1 MWLTRL
7 SLNRPV
13 TITVFMVAVIVLGF
27 YALSKT
33 QVELQPKVDFPVI
46 TILTVY
52 PGASPDEVETLVTKP
67 IEDAVAGVE
76 RLRQITSVSQYGI
89 SQVTLEFY
97 IGTDVGEAY
106 IDVQAKVNA
115 AVGLLPRDAERPVI
129 SKLDTQSQPTMYIGM
144 TGNRPPYEL
153 RDLADNLIKDR
164 LSSVPGVAAVTVS
177 GGQKREILVAIDKE
191 RLNAYGLSINAVVRA
206 LQAANLNLPAGRIT
220 EGERDYS
227 VRLLGEFRSIDELRN
242 LRLYLQNPRN
252 PMAAGTTLR
261 LQDIADIRD
270 TVEERTVITRLNGK
284 ENVTLVVQK
293 ASDANALEI
302 SEGIHQVIERIQKE
316 YPDLKFEISFDQ
328 AESIK
333 ESLTDLRIALYLA
346 IILVVLIVYLFL
358 YNVRGT
364 FIVALAIPTCIFASF
379 IAIYFFG
386 FTINFMTMLALSLAV
401 GVLVDDAIVVI
412 ENIYRHLSMGEEPM
426 EAAYNG
432 RTEIGLAAITITF
445 VDVVVF
451 LPIAFMGGVSGQFF
465 RSFGLTVAVTV
476 LFSLLV
482 SFTLTPMLASRFY
495 RRGEALEEPKG
506 FFRWFDARY
515 RALERLYRRLLG
527 WALRHR
533 WAVIMTGNGLLL
545 LTLILVIGSA
555 LRGSPLLPF
564 RFAPSQDQGL
574 IGITVKLPPAAA
586 LSETDAVVKR
596 IEQAAL
602 SIPEVKFVSSLVGAS
617 GAGFIGAGDQGPRF
631 ANIQVTLHPKKALL
645 DSLMFWVKHEEPLRT
660 RSDVEIAGELREK
673 IGVIPG
679 AQITVNTI
687 SGFRGG
693 GFGVPIQLAMVG
705 KDTTTLLETAERVKQ
720 LISQIPGIKDPDL
733 SWSAGKPEL
742 QVVVDRERATR
753 LGVSLTE
760 IALAL
765 RTAYEGDT
773 SVKYREGGQEY
784 AIRVRLDEADRQRVS
799 ELSNLVVSYV
809 QGAPVYLRDVA
820 TIRLDEGPTRIE
832 RADRQRRVMVL
843 ANIMPGY
850 SLGNLRVQIDNL
862 LRQQNVIPPDVRVS
876 WFGEGEVLA
885 REGAYMMQALLL
897 SFILVYLL
905 MVALFENWL
914 YPFIIM
920 FSQPQALVGALLAL
934 IVARSELN
942 IVSMIG
948 IIMLVGLVGKNAI
961 LLVDFTN
968 TLRARGLS
976 REEALQQAGPIR
988 LRPILMTTGGA
999 GAGDGADCAGGGAWL
1014 RVPCAAGH
1022 RNYRRHA
1029 GQHAANAGG
1038 HPLYVHRDGRP
1049 DAESAAACRTPTRR
1063 REAAS
1068 GRGRVGADL
1077 CVCPHPSIVCLPASL
1092 HCRNILPKSESP
1104 PHHAVGQVGQIG
1116 GDAGGTAR
1124 KSGAVSR
1131 ARGGAAPRYRPH
1143 AERAYHP
1150 ARDCGASGRRCDCAP
1165 AQRRHGAADSPVS
1178 PSGGRNAAGNP
1189 RRHAGTR

>member
-76 RLRQITSVSQYGI
+76 GLRQITSVSQYGI

-220 EGERDYS
+220 EGERDYN

-451 LPIAFMGGVSGQFF
+451 LPIAFMGGIVGQFF

-533 WAVIMTGNGLLL
+533 WAVIVTGNGLLL

-720 LISQIPGIKDPDL
+720 LISQIPGVKDTDL

-862 LRQQNVIPPDVRVS
+862 LRQQNVIPPGVRVS

-988 LRPILMTTGGA
+988 LRPILMTTAALVLAMVPIALAVGRGSEFRAPLGIVIIGGMLVSTLLTLVVIPCMYTVMDDLTQNLRRLVA
-999 GAGDGADCAGGGAWL
+999 PRRAAVKQRVAGG
-1014 RVPCAAGH
+1014 
-1022 RNYRRHA
+1022 
-1029 GQHAANAGG
+1029 
-1038 HPLYVHRDGRP
+1038 
-1049 DAESAAACRTPTRR
+1049 E
-1063 REAAS
+1063 
-1068 GRGRVGADL
+1068 
-1077 CVCPHPSIVCLPASL
+1077 
-1092 HCRNILPKSESP
+1092 
-1104 PHHAVGQVGQIG
+1104 
-1116 GDAGGTAR
+1116 
-1124 KSGAVSR
+1124 
-1131 ARGGAAPRYRPH
+1131 
-1143 AERAYHP
+1143 
-1150 ARDCGASGRRCDCAP
+1150 
-1165 AQRRHGAADSPVS
+1165 
-1178 PSGGRNAAGNP
+1178 
-1189 RRHAGTR
+1189 

>member
-76 RLRQITSVSQYGI
+76 GLRQITSVSQYGI

-97 IGTDVGEAY
+97 IGTDLGEAY

-220 EGERDYS
+220 EGERDYN

-252 PMAAGTTLR
+252 PMADGTTLR

-533 WAVIMTGNGLLL
+533 WAVIVTGNGLLL

-617 GAGFIGAGDQGPRF
+617 VAGFIGAGDRGPRF

-693 GFGVPIQLAMVG
+693 DFGVPIQLAMVG
-705 KDTTTLLETAERVKQ
+705 KDTTTLLETAERVKR

-784 AIRVRLDEADRQRVS
+784 AIRVRLGEADRQRVS

-862 LRQQNVIPPDVRVS
+862 LRQQNVIPPGVRVS

-988 LRPILMTTGGA
+988 LRPILMTTAVLVLAMVPIALAVGRGSEFRAPLGIVIIGGMLVSTLLTLVVIPCMYTVMDDLTQNLRRLVA
-999 GAGDGADCAGGGAWL
+999 PRRAAVKQRVAGG
-1014 RVPCAAGH
+1014 
-1022 RNYRRHA
+1022 
-1029 GQHAANAGG
+1029 
-1038 HPLYVHRDGRP
+1038 
-1049 DAESAAACRTPTRR
+1049 E
-1063 REAAS
+1063 
-1068 GRGRVGADL
+1068 
-1077 CVCPHPSIVCLPASL
+1077 
-1092 HCRNILPKSESP
+1092 
-1104 PHHAVGQVGQIG
+1104 
-1116 GDAGGTAR
+1116 
-1124 KSGAVSR
+1124 
-1131 ARGGAAPRYRPH
+1131 
-1143 AERAYHP
+1143 
-1150 ARDCGASGRRCDCAP
+1150 
-1165 AQRRHGAADSPVS
+1165 
-1178 PSGGRNAAGNP
+1178 
-1189 RRHAGTR
+1189 

>member
-76 RLRQITSVSQYGI
+76 GLRQITSVSQYGI

-220 EGERDYS
+220 EGERDYN

-533 WAVIMTGNGLLL
+533 WAVIVTGNGLLL

-596 IEQAAL
+596 IEQVAL

-693 GFGVPIQLAMVG
+693 DFGVPIQLAMVG
-705 KDTTTLLETAERVKQ
+705 KDTTTLLETAERVKR

-843 ANIMPGY
+843 ANLMPGY
-850 SLGNLRVQIDNL
+850 SLGNIRVQIDNL

-876 WFGEGEVLA
+876 WFGEGEVLT

-988 LRPILMTTGGA
+988 LRPILMTTAALVLAMVPIALAVGRGSEFRAPLGIVIIGGMLVSTLLTLVVIPCMYTVMDDLTQNLRRLVA
-999 GAGDGADCAGGGAWL
+999 PRRAAVKQRVAGG
-1014 RVPCAAGH
+1014 
-1022 RNYRRHA
+1022 
-1029 GQHAANAGG
+1029 
-1038 HPLYVHRDGRP
+1038 
-1049 DAESAAACRTPTRR
+1049 E
-1063 REAAS
+1063 
-1068 GRGRVGADL
+1068 
-1077 CVCPHPSIVCLPASL
+1077 
-1092 HCRNILPKSESP
+1092 
-1104 PHHAVGQVGQIG
+1104 
-1116 GDAGGTAR
+1116 
-1124 KSGAVSR
+1124 
-1131 ARGGAAPRYRPH
+1131 
-1143 AERAYHP
+1143 
-1150 ARDCGASGRRCDCAP
+1150 
-1165 AQRRHGAADSPVS
+1165 
-1178 PSGGRNAAGNP
+1178 
-1189 RRHAGTR
+1189 

>member
-76 RLRQITSVSQYGI
+76 GLRQITSVSQYGI

-220 EGERDYS
+220 EGERDYN

-451 LPIAFMGGVSGQFF
+451 LPIAFMGGIVGQFF

-533 WAVIMTGNGLLL
+533 WAVIVTGNGLLL

-617 GAGFIGAGDQGPRF
+617 GAGFIGAGDRGPRF

-720 LISQIPGIKDPDL
+720 LISQIPGVKDTDL

-862 LRQQNVIPPDVRVS
+862 LRQQNVIPPSVRVS
-876 WFGEGEVLA
+876 WFGEGEVLT

-988 LRPILMTTGGA
+988 LRPILMTTAALVLAMVPIALAVGRGSEFRAPLGIVIIGGMLVSTLLTLVVIPCMYTVMDDLTQNLRRLVA
-999 GAGDGADCAGGGAWL
+999 PRRAAVKQRVAGG
-1014 RVPCAAGH
+1014 
-1022 RNYRRHA
+1022 
-1029 GQHAANAGG
+1029 
-1038 HPLYVHRDGRP
+1038 
-1049 DAESAAACRTPTRR
+1049 E
-1063 REAAS
+1063 
-1068 GRGRVGADL
+1068 
-1077 CVCPHPSIVCLPASL
+1077 
-1092 HCRNILPKSESP
+1092 
-1104 PHHAVGQVGQIG
+1104 
-1116 GDAGGTAR
+1116 
-1124 KSGAVSR
+1124 
-1131 ARGGAAPRYRPH
+1131 
-1143 AERAYHP
+1143 
-1150 ARDCGASGRRCDCAP
+1150 
-1165 AQRRHGAADSPVS
+1165 
-1178 PSGGRNAAGNP
+1178 
-1189 RRHAGTR
+1189 

>member
-76 RLRQITSVSQYGI
+76 GLRQITSVSQYGI

-220 EGERDYS
+220 EGERDYN

-533 WAVIMTGNGLLL
+533 WAVIVTGNGLLL

-720 LISQIPGIKDPDL
+720 LISQIPGVKDTDL

-753 LGVSLTE
+753 LGVNLAE

-862 LRQQNVIPPDVRVS
+862 LRQQNVIPPGVRVS

-988 LRPILMTTGGA
+988 LRPILMTTAALVLAMVPIALAVGRGSEFRAPLGIVIIGGMLVSTLLTLVVIPCMYTVMDDLTQNLRRLVA
-999 GAGDGADCAGGGAWL
+999 PRRAAVKQRVAGG
-1014 RVPCAAGH
+1014 
-1022 RNYRRHA
+1022 
-1029 GQHAANAGG
+1029 
-1038 HPLYVHRDGRP
+1038 
-1049 DAESAAACRTPTRR
+1049 E
-1063 REAAS
+1063 
-1068 GRGRVGADL
+1068 
-1077 CVCPHPSIVCLPASL
+1077 
-1092 HCRNILPKSESP
+1092 
-1104 PHHAVGQVGQIG
+1104 
-1116 GDAGGTAR
+1116 
-1124 KSGAVSR
+1124 
-1131 ARGGAAPRYRPH
+1131 
-1143 AERAYHP
+1143 
-1150 ARDCGASGRRCDCAP
+1150 
-1165 AQRRHGAADSPVS
+1165 
-1178 PSGGRNAAGNP
+1178 
-1189 RRHAGTR
+1189 

>member
-1 MWLTRL
+1 
-7 SLNRPV
+7 
-13 TITVFMVAVIVLGF
+13 MVAVIVLGF

-76 RLRQITSVSQYGI
+76 GLRQITSVSQYGI

-220 EGERDYS
+220 EGERDYN

-252 PMAAGTTLR
+252 PMADGTTLR

-451 LPIAFMGGVSGQFF
+451 LPIAFMGGIVGQFF

-617 GAGFIGAGDQGPRF
+617 GAGFIGAGDRGPRF

-679 AQITVNTI
+679 AQITVNAI

-705 KDTTTLLETAERVKQ
+705 KDTTTLLETAERVKR

-862 LRQQNVIPPDVRVS
+862 LRQQNVIPPGVRVS
-876 WFGEGEVLA
+876 WFGEGEVLT

-988 LRPILMTTGGA
+988 LRPILMTTAALVLAMVPIALAVGRGSEFRAPLGIVIIGGMLVSTLLTLVVIPCMYTVMDDLTQNLRRLVA
-999 GAGDGADCAGGGAWL
+999 PRRAAVKQRVAGG
-1014 RVPCAAGH
+1014 
-1022 RNYRRHA
+1022 
-1029 GQHAANAGG
+1029 
-1038 HPLYVHRDGRP
+1038 
-1049 DAESAAACRTPTRR
+1049 E
-1063 REAAS
+1063 
-1068 GRGRVGADL
+1068 
-1077 CVCPHPSIVCLPASL
+1077 
-1092 HCRNILPKSESP
+1092 
-1104 PHHAVGQVGQIG
+1104 
-1116 GDAGGTAR
+1116 
-1124 KSGAVSR
+1124 
-1131 ARGGAAPRYRPH
+1131 
-1143 AERAYHP
+1143 
-1150 ARDCGASGRRCDCAP
+1150 
-1165 AQRRHGAADSPVS
+1165 
-1178 PSGGRNAAGNP
+1178 
-1189 RRHAGTR
+1189 

>member
-7 SLNRPV
+7 ALNRPV

-76 RLRQITSVSQYGI
+76 GLRQITSTSQYGV

-97 IGTDVGEAY
+97 IGTDIGEAY

-115 AVGLLPRDAERPVI
+115 AVGLLPRDAERPII

-191 RLNAYGLSINAVVRA
+191 RLNAYGLSINQVVQA

-220 EGERDYS
+220 EGERDYN
-227 VRLLGEFRSIDELRN
+227 VRLLGEFRAIEELRN
-242 LRLYLQNPRN
+242 LRLYLPNPRN
-252 PMAAGTTLR
+252 PMAQGATIR
-261 LQDIADIRD
+261 LQDIAQIRD

-293 ASDANALEI
+293 ASDANALEV
-302 SEGIHQVIERIQKE
+302 SEGIHQAIERIQKE

-333 ESLTDLRIALYLA
+333 ESLTDLRMALYLA

-364 FIVALAIPTCIFASF
+364 FIVSLAIPTCIFASF

-515 RALERLYRRLLG
+515 RSLERGYRRLLG

-533 WAVIMTGNGLLL
+533 WAVILTGNGLLL
-545 LTLILVIGSA
+545 LTLVLVIGSA
-555 LRGSPLLPF
+555 MRGSPLLPF

-574 IGITVKLPPAAA
+574 IGIVVKLPPDAA

-617 GAGFIGAGDQGPRF
+617 AAGFIGAGDTGPRF
-631 ANIQVTLHPKKALL
+631 ASIQVTLHPKKALL

-660 RSDVEIAGELREK
+660 RSDVEIAGELRDK

-679 AQITVNTI
+679 AQVAVNAI

-693 GFGVPIQLAMVG
+693 GFGVPVQLAMVG
-705 KDTTTLLETAERVKQ
+705 KDTPTLLETAERVKQ
-720 LISQIPGIKDPDL
+720 LISQIPGVKDTDL

-753 LGVSLTE
+753 LGVSLAE

-773 SVKYREGGQEY
+773 SVKYREAGQEY

-799 ELSNLVVSYV
+799 ELGNLVVSYV

-843 ANIMPGY
+843 ANLMPGY
-850 SLGNLRVQIDNL
+850 SLGNIRVQIDNL
-862 LRQQNVIPPDVRVS
+862 LREQNVIPPGVRVS
-876 WFGEGEVLA
+876 WFGEGEVMA
-885 REGAYMMQALLL
+885 REGVYMMQALLL
-897 SFILVYLL
+897 SLILVYLL

-968 TLRARGLS
+968 TLRSRGLS
-976 REEALQQAGPIR
+976 RDEALQQAGPIR
-988 LRPILMTTGGA
+988 LRPILMTTISLVLAMVPIALAIGRGAEFRAPLGIVIIGGMLVSTLLTLLVIPCMYTVMDDLTQGLRRLVA
-999 GAGDGADCAGGGAWL
+999 PRRAAVKQPIAGG
-1014 RVPCAAGH
+1014 
-1022 RNYRRHA
+1022 
-1029 GQHAANAGG
+1029 
-1038 HPLYVHRDGRP
+1038 
-1049 DAESAAACRTPTRR
+1049 
-1063 REAAS
+1063 
-1068 GRGRVGADL
+1068 
-1077 CVCPHPSIVCLPASL
+1077 
-1092 HCRNILPKSESP
+1092 K
-1104 PHHAVGQVGQIG
+1104 
-1116 GDAGGTAR
+1116 
-1124 KSGAVSR
+1124 
-1131 ARGGAAPRYRPH
+1131 
-1143 AERAYHP
+1143 
-1150 ARDCGASGRRCDCAP
+1150 
-1165 AQRRHGAADSPVS
+1165 
-1178 PSGGRNAAGNP
+1178 
-1189 RRHAGTR
+1189 

>member
-76 RLRQITSVSQYGI
+76 GLRQITSVSQYGI

-206 LQAANLNLPAGRIT
+206 LQADNLNLPAGRIT
-220 EGERDYS
+220 EGERDYN

-533 WAVIMTGNGLLL
+533 WAVIVTGNGLLL

-596 IEQAAL
+596 IEQVAL

-705 KDTTTLLETAERVKQ
+705 KDTTTLLETAERVKR

-862 LRQQNVIPPDVRVS
+862 LRQQNVIPPGVRVS

-988 LRPILMTTGGA
+988 LRPILMTTAALVLAMVPIALAVGRGSEFRAPLGIVIIGGMLVSTLLTLVVIPCMYTVMDDLTQNLWRLVA
-999 GAGDGADCAGGGAWL
+999 PRRAAVKQRVAGG
-1014 RVPCAAGH
+1014 
-1022 RNYRRHA
+1022 
-1029 GQHAANAGG
+1029 
-1038 HPLYVHRDGRP
+1038 
-1049 DAESAAACRTPTRR
+1049 E
-1063 REAAS
+1063 
-1068 GRGRVGADL
+1068 
-1077 CVCPHPSIVCLPASL
+1077 
-1092 HCRNILPKSESP
+1092 
-1104 PHHAVGQVGQIG
+1104 
-1116 GDAGGTAR
+1116 
-1124 KSGAVSR
+1124 
-1131 ARGGAAPRYRPH
+1131 
-1143 AERAYHP
+1143 
-1150 ARDCGASGRRCDCAP
+1150 
-1165 AQRRHGAADSPVS
+1165 
-1178 PSGGRNAAGNP
+1178 
-1189 RRHAGTR
+1189 

>member
-1 MWLTRL
+1 
-7 SLNRPV
+7 
-13 TITVFMVAVIVLGF
+13 MVAVIVLGF

-76 RLRQITSVSQYGI
+76 GLRQITSVSQYGI

-220 EGERDYS
+220 EGERDYN

-451 LPIAFMGGVSGQFF
+451 LPIAFMGGIVGQFF

-617 GAGFIGAGDQGPRF
+617 GAGFIGAGDRGPRF

-679 AQITVNTI
+679 AQITVNAI

-705 KDTTTLLETAERVKQ
+705 KDTTTLLETAERVKR

-862 LRQQNVIPPDVRVS
+862 LRQQNVIPPGVRVS
-876 WFGEGEVLA
+876 WFGEGEVLT

-988 LRPILMTTGGA
+988 LRPILMTTAALVLAMVPIALAVGRGSEFRAPLGIVIIGGMLVSTLLTLVVIPCMYTVMDDLTQNLRRLVA
-999 GAGDGADCAGGGAWL
+999 PRRAAVKQRVAGG
-1014 RVPCAAGH
+1014 
-1022 RNYRRHA
+1022 
-1029 GQHAANAGG
+1029 
-1038 HPLYVHRDGRP
+1038 
-1049 DAESAAACRTPTRR
+1049 E
-1063 REAAS
+1063 
-1068 GRGRVGADL
+1068 
-1077 CVCPHPSIVCLPASL
+1077 
-1092 HCRNILPKSESP
+1092 
-1104 PHHAVGQVGQIG
+1104 
-1116 GDAGGTAR
+1116 
-1124 KSGAVSR
+1124 
-1131 ARGGAAPRYRPH
+1131 
-1143 AERAYHP
+1143 
-1150 ARDCGASGRRCDCAP
+1150 
-1165 AQRRHGAADSPVS
+1165 
-1178 PSGGRNAAGNP
+1178 
-1189 RRHAGTR
+1189 

>member
-76 RLRQITSVSQYGI
+76 GLRQITSVSQYGI

-220 EGERDYS
+220 EGERDYN

-451 LPIAFMGGVSGQFF
+451 LPIAFMGGIVGQFF

-617 GAGFIGAGDQGPRF
+617 GAGFIGAGDRGPRF

-679 AQITVNTI
+679 AQITVNAI

-705 KDTTTLLETAERVKQ
+705 KDTTTLLETAERVKR

-862 LRQQNVIPPDVRVS
+862 LRQQNVIPPGVRVS
-876 WFGEGEVLA
+876 WFGEGEVLT

-988 LRPILMTTGGA
+988 LRPILMTTAALVLAMVPIALAVGRGSEFRAPLGIVIIGGMLVSTLLTLVVIPCMYTVMDDLTQNLRRLVA
-999 GAGDGADCAGGGAWL
+999 PRRAAVKQRVAGG
-1014 RVPCAAGH
+1014 
-1022 RNYRRHA
+1022 
-1029 GQHAANAGG
+1029 
-1038 HPLYVHRDGRP
+1038 
-1049 DAESAAACRTPTRR
+1049 E
-1063 REAAS
+1063 
-1068 GRGRVGADL
+1068 
-1077 CVCPHPSIVCLPASL
+1077 
-1092 HCRNILPKSESP
+1092 
-1104 PHHAVGQVGQIG
+1104 
-1116 GDAGGTAR
+1116 
-1124 KSGAVSR
+1124 
-1131 ARGGAAPRYRPH
+1131 
-1143 AERAYHP
+1143 
-1150 ARDCGASGRRCDCAP
+1150 
-1165 AQRRHGAADSPVS
+1165 
-1178 PSGGRNAAGNP
+1178 
-1189 RRHAGTR
+1189 

>member
-76 RLRQITSVSQYGI
+76 GLRQITSVSQYGI

-533 WAVIMTGNGLLL
+533 WAVIVTGNGLLL

-679 AQITVNTI
+679 AQIKVNTI

-720 LISQIPGIKDPDL
+720 LISQIPGVKDTDL

-862 LRQQNVIPPDVRVS
+862 LRQQNVIPPGVRVS

-988 LRPILMTTGGA
+988 LRPILMTTAALVLAMVPIALAVGRGSEFRAPLGIVIIGGMLVSTLLTLVVIPCMYTVMDDLTQNLRRLVA
-999 GAGDGADCAGGGAWL
+999 PRRAAVKQRVAGG
-1014 RVPCAAGH
+1014 
-1022 RNYRRHA
+1022 
-1029 GQHAANAGG
+1029 
-1038 HPLYVHRDGRP
+1038 
-1049 DAESAAACRTPTRR
+1049 E
-1063 REAAS
+1063 
-1068 GRGRVGADL
+1068 
-1077 CVCPHPSIVCLPASL
+1077 
-1092 HCRNILPKSESP
+1092 
-1104 PHHAVGQVGQIG
+1104 
-1116 GDAGGTAR
+1116 
-1124 KSGAVSR
+1124 
-1131 ARGGAAPRYRPH
+1131 
-1143 AERAYHP
+1143 
-1150 ARDCGASGRRCDCAP
+1150 
-1165 AQRRHGAADSPVS
+1165 
-1178 PSGGRNAAGNP
+1178 
-1189 RRHAGTR
+1189 

>member
-76 RLRQITSVSQYGI
+76 GLRQITSVSQYGI

-533 WAVIMTGNGLLL
+533 WAVIVTGNGLLL

-862 LRQQNVIPPDVRVS
+862 LRQQNVIPPGVRVS

-988 LRPILMTTGGA
+988 LRPILMTTAALVLAMVPIALAVGRGSEFRAPLGIVIIGGMLVSTLLTLVVIPCMYTVMDDLTQNLRRLVA
-999 GAGDGADCAGGGAWL
+999 PRRAAVKQRVAGG
-1014 RVPCAAGH
+1014 
-1022 RNYRRHA
+1022 
-1029 GQHAANAGG
+1029 
-1038 HPLYVHRDGRP
+1038 
-1049 DAESAAACRTPTRR
+1049 E
-1063 REAAS
+1063 
-1068 GRGRVGADL
+1068 
-1077 CVCPHPSIVCLPASL
+1077 
-1092 HCRNILPKSESP
+1092 
-1104 PHHAVGQVGQIG
+1104 
-1116 GDAGGTAR
+1116 
-1124 KSGAVSR
+1124 
-1131 ARGGAAPRYRPH
+1131 
-1143 AERAYHP
+1143 
-1150 ARDCGASGRRCDCAP
+1150 
-1165 AQRRHGAADSPVS
+1165 
-1178 PSGGRNAAGNP
+1178 
-1189 RRHAGTR
+1189 

>member
-76 RLRQITSVSQYGI
+76 GLRQITSVSQYGI

-451 LPIAFMGGVSGQFF
+451 LPIAFMGGVVGQFF

-533 WAVIMTGNGLLL
+533 WAVIVTGNGLLL

-720 LISQIPGIKDPDL
+720 LISQIPGVKDTDL

-862 LRQQNVIPPDVRVS
+862 LRQQNVIPPGVRVS

-988 LRPILMTTGGA
+988 LRPILMTTASLVLAMVPIALAVGRGSEFRAPLGIVIIGGMLVSTLLTLVVIPCMYTVMDDLTQNLRRLVA
-999 GAGDGADCAGGGAWL
+999 PRRAAVKQRVAGG
-1014 RVPCAAGH
+1014 
-1022 RNYRRHA
+1022 
-1029 GQHAANAGG
+1029 
-1038 HPLYVHRDGRP
+1038 
-1049 DAESAAACRTPTRR
+1049 E
-1063 REAAS
+1063 
-1068 GRGRVGADL
+1068 
-1077 CVCPHPSIVCLPASL
+1077 
-1092 HCRNILPKSESP
+1092 
-1104 PHHAVGQVGQIG
+1104 
-1116 GDAGGTAR
+1116 
-1124 KSGAVSR
+1124 
-1131 ARGGAAPRYRPH
+1131 
-1143 AERAYHP
+1143 
-1150 ARDCGASGRRCDCAP
+1150 
-1165 AQRRHGAADSPVS
+1165 
-1178 PSGGRNAAGNP
+1178 
-1189 RRHAGTR
+1189 

>member
-7 SLNRPV
+7 ALNRPV

-76 RLRQITSVSQYGI
+76 GLRQITSTSQYGV

-97 IGTDVGEAY
+97 IGTDIGEAY

-115 AVGLLPRDAERPVI
+115 AVGLLPRDAERPII

-191 RLNAYGLSINAVVRA
+191 RLNAYGLSINQVVQA

-220 EGERDYS
+220 EGERDYN
-227 VRLLGEFRSIDELRN
+227 VRLLGEFRAIEELRN
-242 LRLYLQNPRN
+242 LRLYLPNPRN
-252 PMAAGTTLR
+252 PMAQGATIR
-261 LQDIADIRD
+261 LQDIAQIRD

-293 ASDANALEI
+293 ASDANALEV
-302 SEGIHQVIERIQKE
+302 SEGIHQAIERIQKE

-333 ESLTDLRIALYLA
+333 ESLTDLRMALYLA

-364 FIVALAIPTCIFASF
+364 FIVSLAIPTCIFASF

-451 LPIAFMGGVSGQFF
+451 LPIAFMGGVVGQFF

-515 RALERLYRRLLG
+515 RSLERGYRRLLG

-533 WAVIMTGNGLLL
+533 WAVILTGNGLLL
-545 LTLILVIGSA
+545 LTLVLVIGSA
-555 LRGSPLLPF
+555 MRGSPLLPF

-574 IGITVKLPPAAA
+574 IGIVVKLPPDAA

-617 GAGFIGAGDQGPRF
+617 AAGFIGAGDTGPRF
-631 ANIQVTLHPKKALL
+631 ASIQVTLHPKKALL

-660 RSDVEIAGELREK
+660 RSDVEIAGELRDK

-679 AQITVNTI
+679 AQVAVNAI

-693 GFGVPIQLAMVG
+693 GFGVPVQLAIVG
-705 KDTTTLLETAERVKQ
+705 KDTPTLLETAERVKQ
-720 LISQIPGIKDPDL
+720 LISQIPGIKDTDL

-753 LGVSLTE
+753 LGVSLAE

-773 SVKYREGGQEY
+773 SVKYREAGQEY

-799 ELSNLVVSYV
+799 ELGNLVVSYV

-843 ANIMPGY
+843 ANLMPGY
-850 SLGNLRVQIDNL
+850 SLGNIRVQIDSL
-862 LRQQNVIPPDVRVS
+862 LRQQNVIPPGVRVS
-876 WFGEGEVLA
+876 WFGEGEVMA
-885 REGAYMMQALLL
+885 REGVYMMQALLL
-897 SFILVYLL
+897 SLILVYLL

-988 LRPILMTTGGA
+988 LRPILMTTAALVLAMVPIALAVGRGSEFRAPLGIVIIGGMLVSTLLTLVVIPCMYTVMDDLTQGLRRLVA
-999 GAGDGADCAGGGAWL
+999 PRRAAVKQPIAGG
-1014 RVPCAAGH
+1014 
-1022 RNYRRHA
+1022 
-1029 GQHAANAGG
+1029 
-1038 HPLYVHRDGRP
+1038 
-1049 DAESAAACRTPTRR
+1049 
-1063 REAAS
+1063 
-1068 GRGRVGADL
+1068 
-1077 CVCPHPSIVCLPASL
+1077 
-1092 HCRNILPKSESP
+1092 K
-1104 PHHAVGQVGQIG
+1104 
-1116 GDAGGTAR
+1116 
-1124 KSGAVSR
+1124 
-1131 ARGGAAPRYRPH
+1131 
-1143 AERAYHP
+1143 
-1150 ARDCGASGRRCDCAP
+1150 
-1165 AQRRHGAADSPVS
+1165 
-1178 PSGGRNAAGNP
+1178 
-1189 RRHAGTR
+1189 

>member
-76 RLRQITSVSQYGI
+76 GLRQITSVSQYGI

-220 EGERDYS
+220 EGERDYN

-451 LPIAFMGGVSGQFF
+451 LPIAFMGGIVGQFF

-533 WAVIMTGNGLLL
+533 WAVIVTGNGLLL

-617 GAGFIGAGDQGPRF
+617 GAGFIGAGDRGPRF

-862 LRQQNVIPPDVRVS
+862 LRQQNVIPPSVRVS
-876 WFGEGEVLA
+876 WFGEGEVLT

-988 LRPILMTTGGA
+988 LRPILMTTAALVLAMVPIALAVGRGSEFRAPLGIVIIGGMLVSTLLTLVVIPCMYTVMDDLTQNLRRLVA
-999 GAGDGADCAGGGAWL
+999 PRRAAVKQRVAGG
-1014 RVPCAAGH
+1014 
-1022 RNYRRHA
+1022 
-1029 GQHAANAGG
+1029 
-1038 HPLYVHRDGRP
+1038 
-1049 DAESAAACRTPTRR
+1049 E
-1063 REAAS
+1063 
-1068 GRGRVGADL
+1068 
-1077 CVCPHPSIVCLPASL
+1077 
-1092 HCRNILPKSESP
+1092 
-1104 PHHAVGQVGQIG
+1104 
-1116 GDAGGTAR
+1116 
-1124 KSGAVSR
+1124 
-1131 ARGGAAPRYRPH
+1131 
-1143 AERAYHP
+1143 
-1150 ARDCGASGRRCDCAP
+1150 
-1165 AQRRHGAADSPVS
+1165 
-1178 PSGGRNAAGNP
+1178 
-1189 RRHAGTR
+1189 

>member
-7 SLNRPV
+7 ALNRPV

-76 RLRQITSVSQYGI
+76 GLRQITSTSQYGV

-97 IGTDVGEAY
+97 IGTDIGEAY

-115 AVGLLPRDAERPVI
+115 AVGLLPRDAERPII

-191 RLNAYGLSINAVVRA
+191 RLNAYGLSINQVVQA

-220 EGERDYS
+220 EGERDYN
-227 VRLLGEFRSIDELRN
+227 VRLLGEFRAIEELRN
-242 LRLYLQNPRN
+242 LRLYLPNPRN
-252 PMAAGTTLR
+252 PMAQGATIR
-261 LQDIADIRD
+261 LQDIAQIRD

-293 ASDANALEI
+293 ASDANALEV
-302 SEGIHQVIERIQKE
+302 SEGIHQAIERIQKE

-333 ESLTDLRIALYLA
+333 ESLTDLRMALYLA

-364 FIVALAIPTCIFASF
+364 FIVSLAIPTCIFASF

-515 RALERLYRRLLG
+515 RSLERGYRRLLG

-533 WAVIMTGNGLLL
+533 WAVILTGNGLLL
-545 LTLILVIGSA
+545 LTLVLVIGSA
-555 LRGSPLLPF
+555 MRGSPLLPF

-574 IGITVKLPPAAA
+574 IGIVVKLPPDAA

-617 GAGFIGAGDQGPRF
+617 AAGFIGAGDTGPRF
-631 ANIQVTLHPKKALL
+631 ASIQVTLHPKKALL

-660 RSDVEIAGELREK
+660 RSDVEIAGELRDK

-679 AQITVNTI
+679 AQVAVNAI

-693 GFGVPIQLAMVG
+693 GFGVPVQLAMVG
-705 KDTTTLLETAERVKQ
+705 KDTPTLLETAERVKQ
-720 LISQIPGIKDPDL
+720 LISQIPGVKDTDL

-753 LGVSLTE
+753 LGVSLAE

-773 SVKYREGGQEY
+773 SVKYREAGQEY

-799 ELSNLVVSYV
+799 ELGNLVVSYV

-843 ANIMPGY
+843 ANLMPGY
-850 SLGNLRVQIDNL
+850 SLGNIRVQIDNL
-862 LRQQNVIPPDVRVS
+862 LREQNVIPPGVRVS
-876 WFGEGEVLA
+876 WFGEGEVMA
-885 REGAYMMQALLL
+885 REGVYMMQALLL
-897 SFILVYLL
+897 SLILVYLL

-968 TLRARGLS
+968 TLRSRGLS
-976 REEALQQAGPIR
+976 RDEALQQAGPIR
-988 LRPILMTTGGA
+988 LRPILMTTISLVLAMVPIALAVGRGAEFRAPLGIVIIGGMLVSTLLTLLVIPCMYTVMDDLTQGLRRLVA
-999 GAGDGADCAGGGAWL
+999 PRRAAVKQPIAGG
-1014 RVPCAAGH
+1014 
-1022 RNYRRHA
+1022 
-1029 GQHAANAGG
+1029 
-1038 HPLYVHRDGRP
+1038 
-1049 DAESAAACRTPTRR
+1049 
-1063 REAAS
+1063 
-1068 GRGRVGADL
+1068 
-1077 CVCPHPSIVCLPASL
+1077 
-1092 HCRNILPKSESP
+1092 K
-1104 PHHAVGQVGQIG
+1104 
-1116 GDAGGTAR
+1116 
-1124 KSGAVSR
+1124 
-1131 ARGGAAPRYRPH
+1131 
-1143 AERAYHP
+1143 
-1150 ARDCGASGRRCDCAP
+1150 
-1165 AQRRHGAADSPVS
+1165 
-1178 PSGGRNAAGNP
+1178 
-1189 RRHAGTR
+1189 

>member
-7 SLNRPV
+7 ALNRPV

-76 RLRQITSVSQYGI
+76 GLRQITSVSQYGI

-220 EGERDYS
+220 EGERDYN

-252 PMAAGTTLR
+252 PMADGTTLR

-451 LPIAFMGGVSGQFF
+451 LPIAFMGGIVGQFF

-533 WAVIMTGNGLLL
+533 WAVIVTGNGLLL

-617 GAGFIGAGDQGPRF
+617 GAGFIGAGDRGPRF

-705 KDTTTLLETAERVKQ
+705 KDTTTLLETAERVKR

-799 ELSNLVVSYV
+799 ELGNLVVSYV

-862 LRQQNVIPPDVRVS
+862 LRQQNVIPPGVRVS
-876 WFGEGEVLA
+876 WFGEGEVLT

-988 LRPILMTTGGA
+988 LRPILMTTAALVLAMVPIALAVGRGSEFRAPLGIVIIGGMLVSTLLTLVVIPCMYTVMDDLTQNLRRLVA
-999 GAGDGADCAGGGAWL
+999 PRRAAVKQRVAGG
-1014 RVPCAAGH
+1014 
-1022 RNYRRHA
+1022 
-1029 GQHAANAGG
+1029 
-1038 HPLYVHRDGRP
+1038 
-1049 DAESAAACRTPTRR
+1049 E
-1063 REAAS
+1063 
-1068 GRGRVGADL
+1068 
-1077 CVCPHPSIVCLPASL
+1077 
-1092 HCRNILPKSESP
+1092 
-1104 PHHAVGQVGQIG
+1104 
-1116 GDAGGTAR
+1116 
-1124 KSGAVSR
+1124 
-1131 ARGGAAPRYRPH
+1131 
-1143 AERAYHP
+1143 
-1150 ARDCGASGRRCDCAP
+1150 
-1165 AQRRHGAADSPVS
+1165 
-1178 PSGGRNAAGNP
+1178 
-1189 RRHAGTR
+1189 

>member
-76 RLRQITSVSQYGI
+76 GLRQITSVSQYGI

-220 EGERDYS
+220 EGERDYN

-451 LPIAFMGGVSGQFF
+451 LPIAFMGGIVGQFF

-533 WAVIMTGNGLLL
+533 WAVIVTGNGLLL

-617 GAGFIGAGDQGPRF
+617 GAGFIGAGDRGPRF

-679 AQITVNTI
+679 AQITVNAI

-693 GFGVPIQLAMVG
+693 GFGVPVQLAMVG
-705 KDTTTLLETAERVKQ
+705 KDTTTLLETAERVKR

-862 LRQQNVIPPDVRVS
+862 LRQQNVIPPGVRVS
-876 WFGEGEVLA
+876 WFGEGEVLT

-988 LRPILMTTGGA
+988 LRPILMTTAALVLAMVPIALAVGRGSEFRAPLGIVIIGGMLVSTLLTLVVIPCMYTVMDDLTQNLRRLVA
-999 GAGDGADCAGGGAWL
+999 PRRAAVKQRVAGG
-1014 RVPCAAGH
+1014 
-1022 RNYRRHA
+1022 
-1029 GQHAANAGG
+1029 
-1038 HPLYVHRDGRP
+1038 
-1049 DAESAAACRTPTRR
+1049 E
-1063 REAAS
+1063 
-1068 GRGRVGADL
+1068 
-1077 CVCPHPSIVCLPASL
+1077 
-1092 HCRNILPKSESP
+1092 
-1104 PHHAVGQVGQIG
+1104 
-1116 GDAGGTAR
+1116 
-1124 KSGAVSR
+1124 
-1131 ARGGAAPRYRPH
+1131 
-1143 AERAYHP
+1143 
-1150 ARDCGASGRRCDCAP
+1150 
-1165 AQRRHGAADSPVS
+1165 
-1178 PSGGRNAAGNP
+1178 
-1189 RRHAGTR
+1189 

>member
-76 RLRQITSVSQYGI
+76 GLRQITSVSQYGI

-220 EGERDYS
+220 EGERDYN

-451 LPIAFMGGVSGQFF
+451 LPIAFMGGIVGQFF

-533 WAVIMTGNGLLL
+533 WAVIVTGNGLLL

-617 GAGFIGAGDQGPRF
+617 GAGFIGAGDRGPRF
-631 ANIQVTLHPKKALL
+631 ADIQVTLHPKKALL

-679 AQITVNTI
+679 AQITVNAI

-720 LISQIPGIKDPDL
+720 LISQIPGVKDTDL

-753 LGVSLTE
+753 LGVSLAE

-862 LRQQNVIPPDVRVS
+862 LRQQNVIPPGVRVS

-988 LRPILMTTGGA
+988 LRPILMTTAALVLAMVPIALAVGRGSEFRAPLGIVIIGGMLVSTLLTLVVIPCMYTVMDDLTQNLRRLVTPRRA
-999 GAGDGADCAGGGAWL
+999 AVKQRVAGG
-1014 RVPCAAGH
+1014 
-1022 RNYRRHA
+1022 
-1029 GQHAANAGG
+1029 
-1038 HPLYVHRDGRP
+1038 
-1049 DAESAAACRTPTRR
+1049 E
-1063 REAAS
+1063 
-1068 GRGRVGADL
+1068 
-1077 CVCPHPSIVCLPASL
+1077 
-1092 HCRNILPKSESP
+1092 
-1104 PHHAVGQVGQIG
+1104 
-1116 GDAGGTAR
+1116 
-1124 KSGAVSR
+1124 
-1131 ARGGAAPRYRPH
+1131 
-1143 AERAYHP
+1143 
-1150 ARDCGASGRRCDCAP
+1150 
-1165 AQRRHGAADSPVS
+1165 
-1178 PSGGRNAAGNP
+1178 
-1189 RRHAGTR
+1189 

>member
-76 RLRQITSVSQYGI
+76 GLRQITSTSQYGV

-97 IGTDVGEAY
+97 IGTDIGEAY

-115 AVGLLPRDAERPVI
+115 AVGLLPRDAERPII

-191 RLNAYGLSINAVVRA
+191 RLNAYGLSINQVVQA

-220 EGERDYS
+220 EGERDYN
-227 VRLLGEFRSIDELRN
+227 VRLLGEFRAIEELRN

-252 PMAAGTTLR
+252 PMAQGATIR
-261 LQDIADIRD
+261 LQDIAQIRD

-293 ASDANALEI
+293 ASDANALEV
-302 SEGIHQVIERIQKE
+302 SEGIHQAIERIQKE

-515 RALERLYRRLLG
+515 RSLERGYRRLLG

-533 WAVIMTGNGLLL
+533 WAVILTGNGLLL
-545 LTLILVIGSA
+545 LTLVLVIGSA
-555 LRGSPLLPF
+555 MRGSPLLPF

-574 IGITVKLPPAAA
+574 IGITVKLPPDAA

-617 GAGFIGAGDQGPRF
+617 AAGFIGAGDTGPRF
-631 ANIQVTLHPKKALL
+631 ASIQVTLHPKKALL

-660 RSDVEIAGELREK
+660 RSDVEIAGELRDK

-679 AQITVNTI
+679 AQVAVNAI

-693 GFGVPIQLAMVG
+693 GFGVPVQLAIVG
-705 KDTTTLLETAERVKQ
+705 KDTPTLLETAERVKQ
-720 LISQIPGIKDPDL
+720 LISQIPGVKDTDL

-753 LGVSLTE
+753 LGVSLAE

-773 SVKYREGGQEY
+773 SVKYREAGQEY

-799 ELSNLVVSYV
+799 ELGNLVVSYV

-843 ANIMPGY
+843 ANLMPGY
-850 SLGNLRVQIDNL
+850 SLGNIRVQIDNL
-862 LRQQNVIPPDVRVS
+862 LREQNVIPPGVRVS
-876 WFGEGEVLA
+876 WFGEGEVMA
-885 REGAYMMQALLL
+885 REGVYMMQALLL
-897 SFILVYLL
+897 SLILVYLL

-968 TLRARGLS
+968 TLRSRGLS

-988 LRPILMTTGGA
+988 LRPILMTTAALVLAMVPIALAIGRGSEFRAPLGIVIIGGMLVSTLLTLVVIPCMYTVMDDLTQNLRRLVA
-999 GAGDGADCAGGGAWL
+999 PRRAAVKQRVAGG
-1014 RVPCAAGH
+1014 
-1022 RNYRRHA
+1022 
-1029 GQHAANAGG
+1029 
-1038 HPLYVHRDGRP
+1038 
-1049 DAESAAACRTPTRR
+1049 E
-1063 REAAS
+1063 
-1068 GRGRVGADL
+1068 
-1077 CVCPHPSIVCLPASL
+1077 
-1092 HCRNILPKSESP
+1092 
-1104 PHHAVGQVGQIG
+1104 
-1116 GDAGGTAR
+1116 
-1124 KSGAVSR
+1124 
-1131 ARGGAAPRYRPH
+1131 
-1143 AERAYHP
+1143 
-1150 ARDCGASGRRCDCAP
+1150 
-1165 AQRRHGAADSPVS
+1165 
-1178 PSGGRNAAGNP
+1178 
-1189 RRHAGTR
+1189 

>member
-1 MWLTRL
+1 MWMTRL
-7 SLNRPV
+7 ALNRPV
-13 TITVFMVAVIVLGF
+13 TIMVFVVAILVLGY
-27 YALSKT
+27 YALGRM
-33 QVELQPKVDFPVI
+33 QVELQPKVDFPYI
-46 TILTVY
+46 TIVTVY
-52 PGASPDEVETLVTKP
+52 PGASPEEIETLITKP
-67 IEDAVAGVE
+67 IEDAVAGAE
-76 RLRQITSVSQYGI
+76 GLRQITSTSQFGVSQ
-89 SQVTLEFY
+89 VALEFN
-97 IGTDVGEAY
+97 IGTNLSDAY
-106 IDVQAKVNA
+106 LEVQSKLNTI
-115 AVGLLPRDAERPVI
+115 LNQLPEGAERPTI
-129 SKLDTQSQPTMYIGM
+129 LKLDTQSQPTMYLSL
-144 TGNRPPYEL
+144 TGNRPAYEL
-153 RDLADNLIKDR
+153 RDLAENVIKDR
-164 LSSVPGVAAVTVS
+164 LASVPGVAGVAI
-177 GGQKREILVAIDKE
+177 GGGEKREIQVLVDKQ
-191 RLNAYGLSINAVVRA
+191 RLNAYGLSINAIVRT
-206 LQAANLNLPAGRIT
+206 LQGANLNVPAGRIT
-220 EGERDYS
+220 EGDRDYN
-227 VRLLGEFRSIDELRN
+227 VRLLGEFRSVDELRN

-252 PMAAGTTLR
+252 PMAEGTTLR

-293 ASDANALEI
+293 ASDANALEV
-302 SEGIHQVIERIQKE
+302 SEGIHQAIAQIQKE
-316 YPDLKFEISFDQ
+316 FPDLKFEISFDQ

-333 ESLTDLRIALYLA
+333 ESLTDLRMALYLA

-364 FIVALAIPTCIFASF
+364 FIVSLAIPTCIFASF

-386 FTINFMTMLALSLAV
+386 FTINVMTMLALSLAV

-515 RALERLYRRLLG
+515 RSLERGYRRLLG

-533 WAVIMTGNGLLL
+533 WAVILTGNGLLL
-545 LTLILVIGSA
+545 LTLVLVIGSA
-555 LRGSPLLPF
+555 ARGSPLLPF

-574 IGITVKLPPAAA
+574 IGIVVKLPPDAA

-596 IEQAAL
+596 IEQVAL

-617 GAGFIGAGDQGPRF
+617 AAGFIGAGDRGPRF
-631 ANIQVTLHPKKALL
+631 ASIQVTLHPKKALL

-673 IGVIPG
+673 IGTIPG
-679 AQITVNTI
+679 AQVAVNAIT
-687 SGFRGG
+687 GFRGG

-705 KDTTTLLETAERVKQ
+705 KDTTTLLETAERVKW

-773 SVKYREGGQEY
+773 GVKYREGGQEY

-862 LRQQNVIPPDVRVS
+862 LRQQNVIPPGVRVS
-876 WFGEGEVLA
+876 WFGEGEVLT

-968 TLRARGLS
+968 TLRSRGVP
-976 REEALQQAGPIR
+976 RDEALQQAGPIR
-988 LRPILMTTGGA
+988 LRPILMTTLSLVLAMVPIALAVGRGSEFRAPLGIVIIGGMLVSTLLTLLVIPCMYTVMDDLTHRLRRLVA
-999 GAGDGADCAGGGAWL
+999 PRRAAVKQPVAGG
-1014 RVPCAAGH
+1014 
-1022 RNYRRHA
+1022 
-1029 GQHAANAGG
+1029 
-1038 HPLYVHRDGRP
+1038 
-1049 DAESAAACRTPTRR
+1049 E
-1063 REAAS
+1063 
-1068 GRGRVGADL
+1068 
-1077 CVCPHPSIVCLPASL
+1077 
-1092 HCRNILPKSESP
+1092 
-1104 PHHAVGQVGQIG
+1104 
-1116 GDAGGTAR
+1116 
-1124 KSGAVSR
+1124 
-1131 ARGGAAPRYRPH
+1131 
-1143 AERAYHP
+1143 
-1150 ARDCGASGRRCDCAP
+1150 
-1165 AQRRHGAADSPVS
+1165 
-1178 PSGGRNAAGNP
+1178 
-1189 RRHAGTR
+1189 